1 MRAQRGSETQEP
13 RGTEIPT
20 VLGEPPWPPHFD
32 KSRWTR
38 TSSKA
43 LKGCQLQG
51 PAKLAGSFLLLPMKF
66 VDIRQC
72 KEQIAFS
79 VEELSSE
86 SVKIKLVLCKPP
98 LEGLQQS

>member
-1 MRAQRGSETQEP
+1 
-13 RGTEIPT
+13 
-20 VLGEPPWPPHFD
+20 
-32 KSRWTR
+32 
-38 TSSKA
+38 
-43 LKGCQLQG
+43 
-51 PAKLAGSFLLLPMKF
+51 MKF

-86 SVKIKLVLCKPP
+86 SVKTKLALYKPP